1 MVRKENGF
9 TWVYIPAVLIIFCV
23 IAAVFLI
30 NSFYIVKP
38 GFATVHL
45 RLGAVIATDTQEGVY
60 FKIPLVDS
68 ITTFDMRIQRA
79 EIETKALSK
88 DLQTVSVGMVVNYRI
103 ENAASVF
110 RNIGKNFEKI
120 IIDPFVQE
128 SVKAIVAKFDAES
141 LIQKRHEAKD
151 LVVNELIQRLSTKHI
166 QLVDFNFTH
175 LDFSPEFIHAVEA
188 KQIAEQDAKRAENMT
203 KQVREEALQTR
214 ARAEAEAFS
223 LKVKRESITPEL
235 TKLKEVEVKL
245 KSVEVQAKAIEKWDG
260 HLPNVMSGAVPLL
273 SVLQAGQ
280 AS

>member
-1 MVRKENGF
+1 MHKHSGF
-9 TWVYIPAVLIIFCV
+9 AFINLLPFIIISIVL
-23 IAAVFLI
+23 AALLLLQ
-30 NSFYIVKP
+30 SFYIVEP
-38 GFATVHL
+38 GFSAVHL
-45 RLGAVIATDTQEGVY
+45 RLGRIIKTQTLEGFYVKMP
-60 FKIPLVDS
+60 FIDS
-68 ITTFDMRIQRA
+68 ITRFDMRIQRA

-103 ENAASVF
+103 EGAAGIF
-110 RNIGKNFEKI
+110 KNIGRDFEKI

-151 LVVNELIQRLSTKHI
+151 MVVSELIQRLGSKQIT
-166 QLVDFNFTH
+166 LVDFNFTH

-203 KQVREEALQTR
+203 KQVREEALQIR

-235 TKLKEVEVKL
+235 TKLKMVEAQV
-245 KSVEVQAKAIEKWDG
+245 KAIEKWDG
-260 HLPNVMSGAVPLL
+260 HLPQVTSGAVPFLPMTQGETPVKL
-273 SVLQAGQ
+273 FA
-280 AS
+280 